1 MIPVYV
7 TYGALISPLGE
18 TKEMHVLA
26 LKANQS
32 GIRKVEKSGFNGED
46 WYLAKIEGLSEN
58 RFDQLF
64 QKGCAALIQS
74 VGKDILSSPST
85 RIILSST
92 KANLSAVETD
102 AFDSMRRLTID
113 LLAVAHEP
121 IVISN
126 ACVSGVL
133 AINTA
138 ADLIRTEK
146 CDDVIVIG
154 VDAVFD
160 FVVFGFQ
167 SLFAMSDEPC
177 RPFDKHRKGISLGEG
192 FGSVWLSRKQHND
205 FCVRYLAGS
214 SSNDANHISGPSRT
228 GEGLYRAVKRT
239 LLRAERQPTA
249 IDFISAHGTGTL
261 YNDDMESVA
270 FNRLQMQHIPVNS
283 FKGYFGHT
291 LGAAGVIETYT
302 SLLSMEYNLL
312 FKNEGALEP
321 GTAETINVLTQNQQ
335 QKVTCVLKTASGF
348 GGGNAAF
355 LMEKLDA

>member
-1 MIPVYV
+1 MIPVYL

-18 TKEMHVLA
+18 TKEAHYQA
-26 LKANQS
+26 LLANQS
-32 GIRKVEKSGFNGED
+32 GIRKVENSGFNGED
-46 WYLAKIEGLSEN
+46 WYLAKIDGFEEN

-64 QKGCAALIQS
+64 QKGCESLLHT
-74 VGKDILSSPST
+74 VGKELLSSKST

-92 KANLSAVETD
+92 KANLDAVETD
-102 AFDSMRRLTID
+102 AFQSMREMAMEILS
-113 LLAVAHEP
+113 LAHEP
-121 IVISN
+121 IIISN
-126 ACVSGVL
+126 ACISGVL

-138 ADLIRTEK
+138 ADLIRAEK
-146 CDDVIVIG
+146 FDHVIVIG

-160 FVVFGFQ
+160 FVVYGFQ

-177 RPFDKHRKGISLGEG
+177 RPFDKQRKGISLGEG
-192 FGSVWLSRKQHND
+192 FGAVWLSKNRQDGFSVK
-205 FCVRYLAGS
+205 YLAGA

-228 GEGLYRAVKRT
+228 GEGLYRAVKQAF
-239 LLRAERQPTA
+239 LRADCQPNA

-270 FNRLQMQHIPVNS
+270 FNRLHMQHIPVNS

-302 SLLSMEYNLL
+302 SLLSMEYNVL
-312 FKNEGALEP
+312 FKNEGSLDP
-321 GTAETINVLTQNQQ
+321 GTVENMNVLTQNVQQ
-335 QKVTCVLKTASGF
+335 EVKRVLKTASGF

-355 LMEKLDA
+355 IMERLDA